1 MLILQGGLVGLAAG
15 VQNALRLLPAA
26 WSPIV
31 DDIIKYSVLLAALG
45 GLYRMIVKP
54 AREHTKA
61 LRRLVTTVERE
72 FPESGTSLRATVD
85 RSDLRMAEMFD
96 RFNDMEIYMQ
106 RLDGKVLAV
115 DTKVDA
121 LDEKLSRHMNDVKD
135 NGESS

>member
-31 DDIIKYSVLLAALG
+31 DDIIKYSLLLAALG
-45 GLYRMIVKP
+45 GIYRMIVKP
-54 AREHTKA
+54 ARERTKA

-85 RSDLRMAEMFD
+85 RSDLRIAELFD
-96 RFNDMEIYMQ
+96 RFDDVEIYMRSLNG
-106 RLDGKVLAV
+106 RL
-115 DTKVDA
+115 TK
-121 LDEKLSRHMNDVKD
+121 LDEKLSQHMNDVKD